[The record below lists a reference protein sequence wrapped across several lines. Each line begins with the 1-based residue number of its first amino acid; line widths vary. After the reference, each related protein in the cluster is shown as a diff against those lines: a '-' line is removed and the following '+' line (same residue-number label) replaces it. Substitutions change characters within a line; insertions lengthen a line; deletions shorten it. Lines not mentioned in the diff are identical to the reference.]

1 MANGFVHIELN
12 TTDPKAAKSFYG
24 RLFNWQL
31 EDMDMGGGATY
42 TLIKPGEGPGG
53 GLMQHP
59 MAGAPSMWLTYIN
72 VDNLTASTEKARTLG
87 AQVLKDATEVP
98 NMGSF
103 SILSDPTGAVFALWQ
118 AKK

>member
-42 TLIKPGEGPGG
+42 TMIKPGEGPGG
-53 GLMQHP
+53 GMMQHP
-59 MAGAPSMWLTYIN
+59 MPGAPSMWLTYIN
-72 VDNLTASTEKARTLG
+72 VDDLKASTERRGHSGLKCSGMPPRCRTW
-87 AQVLKDATEVP
+87 VRSV
-98 NMGSF
+98 S
-103 SILSDPTGAVFALWQ
+103 
-118 AKK
+118 